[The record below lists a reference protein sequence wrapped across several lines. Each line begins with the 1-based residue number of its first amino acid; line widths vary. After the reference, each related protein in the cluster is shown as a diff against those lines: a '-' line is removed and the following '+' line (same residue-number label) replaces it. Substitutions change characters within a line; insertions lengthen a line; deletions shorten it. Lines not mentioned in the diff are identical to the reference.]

1 MNTKPSSEQR
11 SSVDTVISGATI
23 ITMNE
28 SRQIIR
34 DGAIAVKDGLIV
46 AVGKTDEITAAF
58 DAKEQVDGR
67 NFVITPGFVDGHVH
81 ITGDPLTQGV
91 RRGAPGED
99 FTDVLTK
106 WVIPLFHAHEPHDEK
121 ISAQCSAMRMLHSGV
136 TSFVEAGTIR
146 HLNAVAEGVAS
157 TGVRGRIG
165 GWVEGRNFAAN
176 ETDTVTIDE
185 AIATLEAQVE
195 KYKQTDSSRVAA
207 WPLLIG
213 HTVNPDE
220 VWLAAK
226 RLADENGLCISA
238 HMSPHQS
245 DPDWFLENTGKRPIE
260 HLADIGVLG
269 DNVMITHAAY
279 VNEREVEIF
288 ADTKTNV
295 IFCPHAALKG
305 AFGVTKIGLFPEMAE
320 AGVNIMLGTDGVFV
334 DLLTCARLMTGL
346 FKDARIDEHVFP
358 ATEVLEMVTLNGAR
372 GMNMQSSLGAIEPG
386 MKADIVCFDTDRP
399 EWFPEFDVV
408 EQILQANAGIGA
420 HSVWVEGE
428 RVIENYRSTK
438 IDEDELFAEIRKS
451 SQAIVDRAG
460 IKVHSPWPVI

>member
-1 MNTKPSSEQR
+1 MNSTSADGQR
-11 SSVDTVISGATI
+11 MVVDTLISGATI

-28 SRQIIR
+28 TRQIIR
-34 DGAIAVKDGLIV
+34 DGAIAIKDGLIA
-46 AVGKTDEITAAF
+46 AVGKASEVAKKYQSTDQI
-58 DAKEQVDGR
+58 DGR
-67 NFVITPGFVDGHVH
+67 NFVITPGLIDGHVH

-106 WVIPLFHAHEPHDEK
+106 WVIPIFHSHEPEDEK

-136 TSFVEAGTIR
+136 TTFVEAGTVR
-146 HLNAVAEGVAS
+146 HLDAVAEGIES
-157 TGVRGRIG
+157 SGVRGRIG

-176 ETDTVTIDE
+176 ETDTATIDE
-185 AIATLEAQVE
+185 AIATLESQTK
-195 KYKQTDSSRVAA
+195 KYKQTDTSRVAA

-245 DPDWFLENTGKRPIE
+245 DPDWFLANTGKRPIE

-269 DNVMITHAAY
+269 ENVMITHAAY
-279 VNEREVEIF
+279 VNEREVEIL

-305 AFGVTKIGLFPEMAE
+305 AFGVTSIGLFPEMAE
-320 AGVNIMLGTDGVFV
+320 AGVNIMLGTDGVLV
-334 DLLTCARLMTGL
+334 DILTSARLMTGL

-358 ATEVLEMVTLNGAR
+358 ATEALEMITLNGAR
-372 GMNMQSSLGAIEPG
+372 GVNMQSKLGAIEPG
-386 MKADIVCFDTDRP
+386 MKADLACFDTDRP

-408 EQILQANAGIGA
+408 EQILQAPAGVGA
-420 HSVWVEGE
+420 HSVWIEGE
-428 RVIENYRSTK
+428 RVIDAYRSTR
-438 IDEDELFAEIRKS
+438 IDEEKLLADIRKS
-451 SQAIVDRAG
+451 SAAIIERAG
-460 IKVHSPWPVI
+460 VKVHSPWPVI